1 MSTPAPPIPPS
12 IDLAEIRR
20 KLAGLVDHSSR
31 VPSPA
36 ETEEV
41 KILAVRFVNILANL
55 FGDSLD
61 RATLWDRIDSAIATS
76 VQKSAPGDFEH
87 FTSLCLAHIDASPSR
102 VAACIPLLQV
112 IEQVAVRPQDWR
124 ANLLAH
130 MNTRRFVVIAFARS
144 RWQLIKSGEAEL

>member
-12 IDLAEIRR
+12 IDSAEIRR

-76 VQKSAPGDFEH
+76 VQKSAPE
-87 FTSLCLAHIDASPSR
+87 TSSTSPRSASHIDASPSR